1 MQREPSPKKIVL
13 QKPLKDP
20 YTRDVDVM
28 VWGASRP
35 DLLELT
41 ITSLKEHLRFTAG
54 RLFFYLDDG
63 LFDQQR
69 SDASAAIARA
79 MNFDNVTQAKLGSY
93 GFAIAT
99 AWSRDVS
106 SPFVLS
112 LEDDWECLQDIDLD
126 TIVDCMVVNDN
137 VNQIKLNKEKNHSCG
152 FYDKIRHRHEYY
164 QKYPDMPVHKML
176 KDSKGNEWPVLGSL
190 HWFFNPAVWRTT
202 FTIKHF
208 KGFYRNVHLKI
219 NSEQGLLP
227 KGERPSPQWYTDVL
241 GVFTWGGEFHPPYF
255 IHRGKAQSIHDA
267 QGHV

>member
-1 MQREPSPKKIVL
+1 MQKEHSPKKIVL
-13 QKPLKDP
+13 HKPLKDP

-35 DLLELT
+35 NLLELT
-41 ITSLKEHLRFTAG
+41 IKSLREHLKFTAG

-63 LFDQQR
+63 LFDQER
-69 SDASAAIARA
+69 SNASAAIARA
-79 MNFDNVTQAKLGSY
+79 MDFDNVTQAKLGSY

-126 TIVDCMVVNDN
+126 TIVDCMVVNNN
-137 VNQIKLNKEKNHSCG
+137 VNQIKLNKEKNHSRR
-152 FYDKIRHRHEYY
+152 FYDKIRHRCVYY
-164 QKYPDMPVHKML
+164 QKYPDMPVQRML

-202 FTIKHF
+202 FAVKHF
-208 KGFYRNVHLKI
+208 KGFYRNVHLKL
-219 NSEQGLLP
+219 NSEHGLLP